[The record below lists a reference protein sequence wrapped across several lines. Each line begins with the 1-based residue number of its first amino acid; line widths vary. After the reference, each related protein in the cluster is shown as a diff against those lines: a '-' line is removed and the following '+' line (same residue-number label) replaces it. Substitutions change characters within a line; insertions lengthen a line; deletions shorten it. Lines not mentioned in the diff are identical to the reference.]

1 MSQTSYTWPTKF
13 HSTFLGEKV
22 AEHSRNNFSR
32 NIKGNV
38 LAWEKAEFLNFFNV
52 NQSYDQPHWK
62 AGNNTVLNDLCIE
75 ISYLK
80 KYLQLVFKNWLTGL
94 MEWKMANF
102 KLLKLEIILWWSNF
116 KINQIVS
123 HMVEKLLTWGFSIFF
138 QKIFGF
144 DEIRARIF
152 TTPRDNLGGWDL
164 GQPHKQINIDG
175 SLMEHCVI

>member
-1 MSQTSYTWPTKF
+1 MWHAVIFPTSHLLLSYHLVKWLYVAYHGDNYCWSIHEYVHWCHRHPTPGQQNFTAPFWGK
-13 HSTFLGEKV
+13 KV

-62 AGNNTVLNDLCIE
+62 AGKNTIPNDLWVK

-102 KLLKLEIILWWSNF
+102 KLLKLENILCW
-116 KINQIVS
+116 
-123 HMVEKLLTWGFSIFF
+123 
-138 QKIFGF
+138 
-144 DEIRARIF
+144 
-152 TTPRDNLGGWDL
+152 
-164 GQPHKQINIDG
+164 
-175 SLMEHCVI
+175 

>member
-1 MSQTSYTWPTKF
+1 MLNHTWICPLMSQTSYTWPTKF
-13 HSTFLGEKV
+13 YSTFLGGKV

-62 AGNNTVLNDLCIE
+62 ACNNTVLNDLCIK

-94 MEWKMANF
+94 MEWKLANF
-102 KLLKLEIILWWSNF
+102 KLLKLEIILCWPNF

-152 TTPRDNLGGWDL
+152 TTPWDNLGGEILDSL
-164 GQPHKQINIDG
+164 IDA
-175 SLMEHCVI
+175 